1 MKQAHPLQSTSAAR
15 LTAFHMLRPLCS
27 LPKAVT
33 KEQTDAVV
41 EDLKALKV
49 KIEGE
54 EGEEAQLAAFMAAAK
69 EGSECPSAAQGGT
82 LGRFKRG
89 AMVPKF
95 DDVVFSGE
103 VGQVLG
109 PVQTVFGAHLI
120 WVKSRTLDTR

>member
-1 MKQAHPLQSTSAAR
+1 MAVRSPRAA
-15 LTAFHMLRPLCS
+15 
-27 LPKAVT
+27 V
-33 KEQTDAVV
+33 
-41 EDLKALKV
+41 
-49 KIEGE
+49 
-54 EGEEAQLAAFMAAAK
+54 AAAMGGVMAAAK